1 MISAVILT
9 KNEAKNIRECIES
22 LRFCDEVIV
31 LDDESNDST
40 RELVK
45 RLGAK
50 VYIRKIEGDFAAQRN
65 YGLGKAS
72 GEWVLFIDA
81 DERVPKML
89 ASEIIQVTNDPTI
102 HFTGFYLKR
111 DDFLWGNRLTHGEI
125 GVVKLLRLAKKG
137 AGKWRRRVHEVWDIA
152 GPTYVLKNPLLHY
165 PHQTIREFLKDI
177 NFMSTIDSQVK
188 YEEGMKPSLTQIIF
202 WPKGKFIYNFMF
214 RLGFLDGM
222 QGFIVTLMM
231 SFHSFLSWS
240 KLWLSQ
246 RKT

>member
-65 YGLGKAS
+65 FGQDVAK
-72 GEWVLFIDA
+72 GEWVFFVDA
-81 DERVPKML
+81 DERVSKEL

-102 HFTGFYLKR
+102 HFNGFFLKR

-137 AGKWRRRVHEVWDIA
+137 AGKWRRRVHEVWNVS
-152 GPTYVLKNPLLHY
+152 GETYMLKNPLLHY
-165 PHQTIREFLKDI
+165 PHQSLREFLDDI
-177 NFMSTIDSQVK
+177 NRMSSLDSQAK
-188 YEEGMKPSLTQIIF
+188 YEEGKKATITKILF
-202 WPKGKFIYNFMF
+202 WPPGKFFYNFVL
-214 RLGFLDGM
+214 RRGFLDGM
-222 QGFIVTLMM
+222 EGFVVAEIM

-240 KLWLSQ
+240 KLWILQ
-246 RKT
+246 RKV